1 MGSRDVSRLT
11 GMNEQDNKRLEEWTD
26 RELRALP
33 DLEAPDGFLERVM
46 DAVRQRATRRWWQCS
61 WQGWPAGWQAAVLV
75 GLLAV
80 AGWVSYV
87 GALAVEGAWG
97 LGAALMLETWL
108 EPLVAGLE
116 LLGTA
121 WRAGLL
127 VFRAWG
133 QQVLMLGVILG
144 VGLYALWIGLMTIS
158 ARIRPVRLRQRL
170 CL

>member
-1 MGSRDVSRLT
+1 
-11 GMNEQDNKRLEEWTD
+11 
-26 RELRALP
+26 
-33 DLEAPDGFLERVM
+33 
-46 DAVRQRATRRWWQCS
+46 
-61 WQGWPAGWQAAVLV
+61 
-75 GLLAV
+75 
-80 AGWVSYV
+80 
-87 GALAVEGAWG
+87 VEGAWG